1 MTITALMFRPQIFRN
16 SESPKKEKAIEPVSK
31 PSSSRRSGDCFE
43 HEVEYYLG
51 AYNRKGKLV

>member
-1 MTITALMFRPQIFRN
+1 MTITALMYKPQMIRN
-16 SESPKKEKAIEPVSK
+16 SEPPKKEKAIEPVSM